1 MPVAIAAL
9 RLHSQVHSAYIGLGS
24 NLGESEDTLYRAL
37 DDIAALPRTVLHQV
51 SDLYRTAPIDSSGP
65 DYINAVA
72 RLTTELPA
80 PDLLQALQAIELNH
94 GRVRPYRNAP
104 RTLDLDILCYDDL
117 VQDTTQLTLP
127 HRRMHLRAFV
137 LRPLLDIASDMV
149 LHGQPI
155 THWLAEC
162 DAQPITL
169 YRRYADRPDKEK

>member
-1 MPVAIAAL
+1 M
-9 RLHSQVHSAYIGLGS
+9 HTAYIGLGS

-37 DDIAALPRTVLHQV
+37 DDIAALPLTVLHQV
-51 SDLYRTAPIDSSGP
+51 SDLYRTAPIGSSGP

-72 RLTTELPA
+72 RVATGLSA

-94 GRVRPYRNAP
+94 GRARPYRNAP

-127 HRRMHLRAFV
+127 HPRMHLRAFV
-137 LRPLLDIASDMV
+137 LRPLLDITPDMV
-149 LHGQPI
+149 LHERPVTQ
-155 THWLAEC
+155 WLAEC
-162 DAQPITL
+162 DGQPVAL